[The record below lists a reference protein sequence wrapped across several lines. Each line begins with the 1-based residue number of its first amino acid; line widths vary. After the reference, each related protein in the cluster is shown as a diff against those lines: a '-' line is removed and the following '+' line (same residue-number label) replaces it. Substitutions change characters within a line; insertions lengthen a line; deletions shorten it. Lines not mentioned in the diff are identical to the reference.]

1 MPYAC
6 QAGKPSL
13 TNVMSY
19 AINGD
24 PVGGNKAWLVGVEE
38 LTYDKQGNVSCV
50 GGGCGLSLMTEDGS
64 VLVLFDE

>member
-1 MPYAC
+1 
-6 QAGKPSL
+6 
-13 TNVMSY
+13 MSY

-50 GGGCGLSLMTEDGS
+50 GGGCGLPLMTEDGS